1 MELMDTPFILLLDA
15 LAPARANSPA
25 SCLPAGRFMAEN
37 CEEALTFL
45 HTCPVS
51 LVLAD
56 CTRPASQGPQLLARM
71 QLEPALS
78 AIPVLA
84 LVSLEKR
91 NRRGTG
97 LFPGRVRY
105 HRGTGAAGGTL
116 PPGAQHFARTAAYT
130 APPYRGACGS
140 PARWV
145 PRRSFYASPIPNP
158 APALTVP
165 PKAFTPVPT
174 GHARAVPYGAPDCV
188 RQPPGPS
195 QSPQTAPCSR
205 TTGPAT
211 CFGDQSRPCGHLPA
225 TRTL

>member
-15 LAPARANSPA
+15 LAPARAQLA
-25 SCLPAGRFMAEN
+25 RQLPACRALHAEN

-84 LVSLEKR
+84 LVSLE
-91 NRRGTG
+91 NETAVEQAYS
-97 LFPGRVRY
+97 LGRVRY

-116 PPGAQHFARTAAYT
+116 PPGAQHFARTAAIPPRRT
-130 APPYRGACGS
+130 GAPVAARPVGCHGALFM
-140 PARWV
+140 PAR
-145 PRRSFYASPIPNP
+145 Y
-158 APALTVP
+158 
-165 PKAFTPVPT
+165 
-174 GHARAVPYGAPDCV
+174 
-188 RQPPGPS
+188 PPGPGAYGAAQGVYPVPNWARS
-195 QSPQTAPCSR
+195 GCSIR
-205 TTGPAT
+205 CA
-211 CFGDQSRPCGHLPA
+211 
-225 TRTL
+225 